1 MKLLLV
7 EDSAELRASLVRS
20 LGAAGYVVEEADN
33 GEDAA
38 HLGSTGEYDAIILDL
53 GLPVIDG
60 LTVMS
65 AWREEGISAPI
76 LVLTARGSWREKVQG
91 LRLGADDYLTKPFR
105 TEELLARIEALI
117 RRSKGHSATQVRLG
131 DLEIDLSQR
140 VLSRHG
146 IEIPL
151 TAHEFR
157 TLAYL
162 GLNKGRVI
170 SQMELTEHLYDQDF
184 ERDSNVIEVTVARLR
199 RKVGAGVIVTRR
211 GHGYLVPTDHVGPE
225 DASPEDASP
234 EDIGPDNIDPDDIRG
249 G

>member
-7 EDSAELRASLVRS
+7 EDNAELRRALAHSL
-20 LGAAGYVVEEADN
+20 AAVGYIVEEADN

-38 HLGSTGEYDAIILDL
+38 HLGSTAEYDAIILDL
-53 GLPVIDG
+53 GLPIVDG

-65 AWREEGISAPI
+65 EWRETGISTPI

-91 LRLGADDYLTKPFR
+91 LRAGADDYLTKPFR

-117 RRSKGHSATQVRLG
+117 RRSKGHSATLIRLG
-131 DLEIDLSQR
+131 DLEIDMAQR
-140 VLSRHG
+140 SLSRHG
-146 IEIPL
+146 TEIPL

-162 GLNKGRVI
+162 ALNRGRVV
-170 SQMELTEHLYDQDF
+170 SQTELTGHLYEQDF
-184 ERDSNVIEVTVARLR
+184 ERDSNVIEVTIARLR

-211 GHGYLVPTDHVGPE
+211 GHGYLVPADQPG
-225 DASPEDASP
+225 
-234 EDIGPDNIDPDDIRG
+234 DD
-249 G
+249 

>member
-7 EDSAELRASLVRS
+7 EDSAPLRAALVESLS
-20 LGAAGYVVEEADN
+20 AAGYVVEQAEN

-38 HLGSTGEYDAIILDL
+38 HLGGTGDYDAVILDL

-60 LTVMS
+60 LTVLS
-65 AWREEGISAPI
+65 GWRREGMAAPV

-91 LRLGADDYLTKPFR
+91 LRAGADDYLTKPFR
-105 TEELLARIEALI
+105 TEELIARIEALI
-117 RRSKGHSATQVRLG
+117 RRSKGHSATLLRLG

-146 IEIPL
+146 TEIAL

-162 GLNKGRVI
+162 ALNRGRVI
-170 SQMELTEHLYDQDF
+170 SQTELTGHLYDQDF

-199 RKVGAGVIVTRR
+199 RKIGGDVIVTRR
-211 GHGYLVPTDHVGPE
+211 GHGYLVP
-225 DASPEDASP
+225 A
-234 EDIGPDNIDPDDIRG
+234 DDG
-249 G
+249 ADG

>member
-1 MKLLLV
+1 MKLLLA
-7 EDSAELRASLVRS
+7 EDSAELRNSLVRS
-20 LGAAGYVVEEADN
+20 LAASGYVVEEAGN

-60 LTVMS
+60 LTVM
-65 AWREEGISAPI
+65 AGWRDEGIATPV

-91 LRLGADDYLTKPFR
+91 LRSGADDYLTKPFR

-117 RRSKGHSATQVRLG
+117 RRSKGHSATVVRLG
-131 DLEIDLSQR
+131 DLELDLSQR

-157 TLAYL
+157 TLTYL
-162 GLNKGRVI
+162 SLNKGRVV
-170 SQMELTEHLYDQDF
+170 SQTELTGHLYEQDF
-184 ERDSNVIEVTVARLR
+184 ERDSNVIEVTIARLR
-199 RKVGAGVIVTRR
+199 RKIGAGLIVTRR
-211 GHGYLVPTDHVGPE
+211 GHGYLIP
-225 DASPEDASP
+225 A
-234 EDIGPDNIDPDDIRG
+234 DPG

>member
-1 MKLLLV
+1 VEQKSMKLLVV

-20 LGAAGYVVEEADN
+20 FMAAGYIVEEADN

-60 LTVMS
+60 LTVM
-65 AWREEGISAPI
+65 AGWREEAISTPI
-76 LVLTARGSWREKVQG
+76 LVLTARGSWREKVLG
-91 LRLGADDYLTKPFR
+91 LRSGADDYLTKPFR

-117 RRSKGHSATQVRLG
+117 RRSKGHSVSLIRLG
-131 DLEIDLSQR
+131 DLEIDMSQR
-140 VLSRHG
+140 VLTRHG
-146 IEIPL
+146 REIRL

-162 GLNKGRVI
+162 SLNKGRVV
-170 SQMELTEHLYDQDF
+170 SRSELTEHLYDQDF

-199 RKVGAGVIVTRR
+199 RKIGADVIVTRR
-211 GHGYLVPTDHVGPE
+211 GHGYLVPADGTVDG
-225 DASPEDASP
+225 
-234 EDIGPDNIDPDDIRG
+234 
-249 G
+249 